1 MSLYIYISN
10 ADKHTP
16 QLSLKSRKTWS
27 NIYIYIE
34 IIKYD

>member
-1 MSLYIYISN
+1 MSLYISN
-10 ADKHTP
+10 ADKHIP

-27 NIYIYIE
+27 NIYIE